1 MLDEARYKTAK
12 WWRGLVLALGALLAA
27 VGGVIVW
34 VAHSFHE
41 QVPAIMN
48 AALGNA
54 ADQLDTSVA
63 GAEDDH
69 GAWLTAVLI
78 ASIIATFTIPVFF
91 IVYYA
96 WIRKDMKDA
105 RALCIEGKDAEANS
119 KANGV
124 VNYYIA
130 GSILIGLVTALAIVC
145 LVWGI
150 AGLANTE
157 ASAND
162 HYFYMLVVIG
172 LSIAGL
178 GHAAAL
184 IMMVVTAVNARD
196 FCTPKEMEKIK
207 AMTAEQRRRYRVN
220 VAGAYRRVPST
231 QESGMFGY

>member
-1 MLDEARYKTAK
+1 MFDETRYKIAK

-41 QVPAIMN
+41 NVPKIMN
-48 AALGNA
+48 AALNNT
-54 ADQLDTSVA
+54 ADQMDTSAA
-63 GAEDDH
+63 GAEDEH
-69 GAWLTAVLI
+69 GAWLTTVLI
-78 ASIIATFTIPVFF
+78 TSIIATFTIPVFF

-105 RALCIEGKDAEANS
+105 RALCIEGKDTEANS

-124 VNYYIA
+124 VTYYIA
-130 GSILIGLVTALAIVC
+130 GSVLIGLVTALAIVC

-162 HYFYMLVVIG
+162 HYFYTLVVTG
-172 LSIAGL
+172 LSIAGV

-184 IMMVVTAVNARD
+184 IMMAVTAANARD
-196 FCTPKEMEKIK
+196 FCTPKEMNKIK
-207 AMTAEQRRRYRVN
+207 GMSDQQQRRYGVN
-220 VAGAYRRVPST
+220 VAGAYRRVPSS
-231 QESGMFGY
+231 QESGLYGY